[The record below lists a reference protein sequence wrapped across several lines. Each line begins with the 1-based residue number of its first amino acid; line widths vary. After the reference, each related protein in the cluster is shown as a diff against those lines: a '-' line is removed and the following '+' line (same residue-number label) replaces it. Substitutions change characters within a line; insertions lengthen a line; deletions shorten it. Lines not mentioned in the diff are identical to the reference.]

1 MLYLIIGFLLA
12 ALVILPLVMYLAFR
26 TTSKNKEAAKGDAET
41 KEEEQV
47 QPHFVT
53 DKEILVKRVDMRI
66 WDALNTKFGKGNVIK
81 YEPMQGYTE
90 GGDMDIV
97 VVFTNGTSGI
107 YRAYLPLCKIRGA
120 EQKNVSDDYRIKP
133 GSKNQKNK
141 KEEVFTY
148 IKKNIVAGKPL
159 LVPKEMYEDIDVAE
173 LTEDILFEELADKVS
188 ETEKGLSLL
197 FQSKT
202 E

>member
-1 MLYLIIGFLLA
+1 MFYLILGFMLA
-12 ALVILPLVMYLAFR
+12 ALCILPVVMYLAFR
-26 TTSKNKEAAKGDAET
+26 TTSKNKEEAKGDAEI
-41 KEEEQV
+41 KEEQK
-47 QPHFVT
+47 QPRFVT
-53 DKEILVKRVDMRI
+53 EKEILVTRVDMRI

-81 YEPMQGYTE
+81 YEPMQGYSE

-97 VVFTNGTSGI
+97 VVFTDGTSGI

-120 EQKNVSDDYRIKP
+120 EQKNASDDYRIKP
-133 GSKNQKNK
+133 GSRKQKNK
-141 KEEVFTY
+141 KEEILDY

-159 LVPKEMYEDIDVAE
+159 LVPKEMYADMDVAE

-188 ETEKGLSLL
+188 ETENGLSLL
-197 FQSKT
+197 LQSKT